1 MRFRRLMLL
10 MVLVGVIMGCAWFPS
25 GGEQSSGARA
35 TSAVAAAPASQRPS
49 PSVPVSPTVGPAA
62 PTAALPPTPSAAFTP
77 SPTPLTW
84 WHPRPR
90 TTWQIQLNSG
100 NIDTHYHAQVYDI
113 DLFDTP
119 AATIAALHRMG
130 RKVVCY
136 FSAGTYENWRPDTAD
151 FPPGVV
157 GKPLEAWEGEYYLD
171 IRRLEALAPV
181 MRARMDLAVQK
192 GCDAVDPDNVQNYL
206 EDTGFPLTAADQLRY
221 NRWLAAEAHRR
232 GLAVGLKNDLPQIP
246 ELVGVFDFAVSEECF
261 TYDQCAPLKRFVTAH
276 KAVFAI
282 EYEATASA
290 VCPRANAWGFSLLL
304 KPWDLSAWRYSCL
317 QDWKKE

>member
-1 MRFRRLMLL
+1 MRFGTMASLL
-10 MVLVGVIMGCAWFPS
+10 IFVTLLAACRQTVGAVSVPPS
-25 GGEQSSGARA
+25 P
-35 TSAVAAAPASQRPS
+35 TTAAPPS
-49 PSVPVSPTVGPAA
+49 PTATASPTLALPAPS
-62 PTAALPPTPSAAFTP
+62 PTATPKPTPTGIATP
-77 SPTPLTW
+77 SPTSPAW
-84 WHPRPR
+84 WHPRPG

-100 NIDTHYHAQVYDI
+100 NIDTHYNAQVYDV

-130 RKVVCY
+130 RKVICY
-136 FSAGTYENWRPDTAD
+136 FSAGTYENWRPDTGA
-151 FPPGVV
+151 FPHGLI
-157 GKPLEAWEGEYYLD
+157 GKALEDWEGEYYLN
-171 IRRLEALAPV
+171 IRRVEALAPV
-181 MRARMDLAVQK
+181 MRARLDLAVKK

-246 ELVGVFDFAVSEECF
+246 DLVGVFDFAVSEECF
-261 TYDQCAPLKRFVTAH
+261 TYGECAPLRRFITAH

-282 EYEATASA
+282 EYEATAGA
-290 VCPRANAWGFSLLL
+290 VCPQANAWGFSLLL